1 MANKPEEFPQFS
13 VLSEQIINER
23 TKKLAAYMSS
33 IPQILGISDI
43 QVNSKSIAQII
54 DKVEK
59 RRIYFHIFHNGM
71 KMGELN
77 EFALYCF
84 WILKLCPFKHSS
96 VDNGELNAKISL
108 RLFIDVIYSVASRQ
122 NKKANLESKIIQ
134 SIYYSFRFRDLS
146 KEAIMLMAEGL
157 IF

>member
-1 MANKPEEFPQFS
+1 
-13 VLSEQIINER
+13 
-23 TKKLAAYMSS
+23 MSS
-33 IPQILGISDI
+33 IPQILEISDI

-77 EFALYCF
+77 EFSLYCF

-96 VDNGELNAKISL
+96 IDNSELNAKISL
-108 RLFIDVIYSVASRQ
+108 RLFIDVIHSIASRQ
-122 NKKANLESKIIQ
+122 KKKANLESKTIQ
-134 SIYYSFRFRDLS
+134 SIYYSFRYRDLS
-146 KEAIMLMAEGL
+146 KESIMLLAESL
-157 IF
+157 IS

>member
-1 MANKPEEFPQFS
+1 MANKPEEFPQFT
-13 VLSEQIINER
+13 VLSEQTINER
-23 TKKLAAYMSS
+23 TQKLAAFMSN
-33 IPQILGISDI
+33 IPHILEISDI

-77 EFALYCF
+77 EFSLYCF

-96 VDNGELNAKISL
+96 IDNSELNAKISL
-108 RLFIDVIYSVASRQ
+108 RLFIDVIHSIASRQ
-122 NKKANLESKIIQ
+122 KKKAN
-134 SIYYSFRFRDLS
+134 YSFRYRDLS
-146 KEAIMLMAEGL
+146 KESIMLLAESL
-157 IF
+157 IS